1 MAEQIVVV
9 CRGPKAKPHKPFKF
23 PFDRDGSSWTS
34 LTHEVFGDPDGGAR
48 AIDSALHAGVH
59 PKRFEG
65 HHVRVDADGQRQS
78 RVRGGVRMTRR
89 GWELICARHTRVGEG
104 IFTFRAVTL
113 SLVLD
118 QLAANGIAEIDAHE
132 LLDLVRR
139 VAHRK

>member
-1 MAEQIVVV
+1 
-9 CRGPKAKPHKPFKF
+9 
-23 PFDRDGSSWTS
+23 
-34 LTHEVFGDPDGGAR
+34 
-48 AIDSALHAGVH
+48 
-59 PKRFEG
+59 
-65 HHVRVDADGQRQS
+65 
-78 RVRGGVRMTRR
+78 MTRR